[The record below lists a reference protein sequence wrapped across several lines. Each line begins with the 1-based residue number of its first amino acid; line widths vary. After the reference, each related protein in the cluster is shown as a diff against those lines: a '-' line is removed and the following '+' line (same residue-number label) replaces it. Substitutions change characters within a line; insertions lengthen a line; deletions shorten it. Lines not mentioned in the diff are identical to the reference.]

1 MSVSATG
8 GGTVGV
14 LAPKKDSQQPTLI
27 HLERVQD
34 KAFDRAANPVA
45 DSVNLDCSVTE
56 QVTSPVAFNVMRG
69 LSDTNNAWAPTV
81 LESLKHKKLDTN
93 SQEGCEHV
101 CEMLCAHHKDDLT
114 DNAIL

>member
-14 LAPKKDSQQPTLI
+14 LAPKKDSQQPTLV

-45 DSVNLDCSVTE
+45 DSV
-56 QVTSPVAFNVMRG
+56 
-69 LSDTNNAWAPTV
+69 
-81 LESLKHKKLDTN
+81 
-93 SQEGCEHV
+93 
-101 CEMLCAHHKDDLT
+101 
-114 DNAIL
+114 I